1 MPAVAI
7 RPDKVQSGDDHEKG
21 RILHKLTIGAGL
33 LLLGVAAC
41 NPEPARNESTANSA
55 AAVNASTSAPA
66 PAPAP
71 APVAAPAPI
80 VLEGAGLRIPSAS
93 PPRTLAF
100 DLPKAATIEALTRAL
115 GRPPT
120 ELGANEECGGGG
132 MEFAAW
138 DKEITAWFLDD
149 RFAGW
154 DNKGGLKT
162 LEGLGIG
169 SSRADLAA
177 LPGFEVEQSTL
188 GTEFRA
194 GGLSGILASGAPGA
208 RVTHLWGGATC
219 VFR

>member
-1 MPAVAI
+1 M
-7 RPDKVQSGDDHEKG
+7 
-21 RILHKLTIGAGL
+21 HKLTIVPGL
-33 LLLGVAAC
+33 LLLGLAAC
-41 NPEPARNESTANSA
+41 DSEPARNESAANSA
-55 AAVNASTSAPA
+55 VAANAQAPASAPT
-66 PAPAP
+66 
-71 APVAAPAPI
+71 VAAPRI

-100 DLPKAATIEALTRAL
+100 DMPKAATIEALTKAL

-120 ELGANEECGGGG
+120 ELGDNSECGGGG

-138 DKEITAWFLDD
+138 EKEITAWFLDG

-162 LEGLGIG
+162 LESIGIG

-177 LPGFEVEQSTL
+177 LPGFEVEESTL

-194 GGLSGILASGAPGA
+194 GGLSGILASKAPDA
-208 RVTHLWGGATC
+208 KVTNLWGGATC